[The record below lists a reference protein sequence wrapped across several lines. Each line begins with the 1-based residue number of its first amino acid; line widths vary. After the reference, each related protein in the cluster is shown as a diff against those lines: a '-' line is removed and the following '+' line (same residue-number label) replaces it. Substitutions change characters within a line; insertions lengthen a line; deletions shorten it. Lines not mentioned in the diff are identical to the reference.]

1 MKVIIIGAGEVGYH
15 IAKALSP
22 ENDVIIIEKVEE
34 AARRAEELDVLVI
47 EGNGANAEI
56 LSQILQGTDLLVAMT
71 GVDEVNIVAC
81 MTAKL
86 ITRSKQGWKEIKTIA
101 RVSNPD
107 YVDSPVTSRA
117 QVGVDLMICPELAL
131 ASEVAEILSSPS
143 AIDAEMF
150 AEGKVKM
157 TEFAISS
164 ESKLVGKEM
173 HDLELADCCIVSAV
187 FRDQEIIIPHGND
200 IIKANDRMVVV
211 GKPEAME
218 DLSDVFGSRKVPH
231 RNKVLIIGCG
241 AVGFYL
247 AKLIDNDENV
257 DLKLIEYSR
266 SRCIEVAETLEN
278 ALILNGDGT
287 DLNLLR
293 EENIENMDVV
303 IAVTD
308 SDEKN
313 LLCSLLGK
321 QLGAKKVIARADR
334 SDYLP
339 LFEMVGIDMA
349 VSPREA
355 TVNEVLKLTM
365 GKGIQTLTTIE
376 GERAE
381 IIEYTASESSKIV
394 GKPLNKVKFPRGA
407 LINMVVRG
415 KDTIVP
421 RGDFVIKNHD
431 RVVIFSMASAISEI
445 EKFFR

>member
-22 ENDVIIIEKVEE
+22 ENDVIIIEKAEE
-34 AARRAEELDVLVI
+34 AARRADELDVLVI

-56 LSQILQGTDLLVAMT
+56 LSQILQGTDLLVAVT

-86 ITRSKQGWKEIKTIA
+86 IIRSKPGWKEIKTIA

-107 YVDSPVTSRA
+107 YIDSPVTSRA

-157 TEFAISS
+157 TEFAISP
-164 ESKLVGKEM
+164 ESKLIGKEM
-173 HDLELADCCIVSAV
+173 QNLELADCCIVSAV

-218 DLSDVFGSRKVPH
+218 NLSSVFGSKAPH
-231 RNKVLIIGCG
+231 RSKVLIIGCG

-247 AKLIDNDENV
+247 AKLIDKDENT
-257 DLKLIEYSR
+257 DLKVIEYSR
-266 SRCIEVAETLEN
+266 SRCIEVAEMLEN

-313 LLCSLLGK
+313 LLCALLGK

-421 RGDFVIKNHD
+421 RGDFVIENHD
-431 RVVIFSMASAISEI
+431 RVVIFSMASAMSEI

>member
-1 MKVIIIGAGEVGYH
+1 MKAVIIGAGEVGYH

-22 ENDVIIIEKVEE
+22 KNDVVIIEKDEE
-34 AARRAEELDVLVI
+34 AARRADELDVLVI
-47 EGNGANAEI
+47 EGNGANADI
-56 LSQILQGTDLLVAMT
+56 LSKVLQNTDLLVAVT

-81 MTAKL
+81 MTTKL
-86 ITRSKQGWKEIKTIA
+86 ITKNKPGWKDTKTIA

-107 YVDSPVTSRA
+107 YIDSPVTSRA

-131 ASEVAEILSSPS
+131 ASEVAEVLSSPS

-157 TEFAISS
+157 TEFAINP
-164 ESKLVGKEM
+164 ESRLVGK
-173 HDLELADCCIVSAV
+173 HVQDLRLAGCCIVSAV
-187 FRDQEIIIPHGND
+187 FREKEIIIPHGD
-200 IIKANDRMVVV
+200 DLIKANDHMVVV
-211 GKPEAME
+211 GKPGAME
-218 DLSDVFGSRKVPH
+218 NLESVFGSQAPH
-231 RNKVLIIGCG
+231 RTRILLIGCG
-241 AVGFYL
+241 IVGIYL
-247 AKLIDNDENV
+247 AKLIDREDNA
-257 DLKLIEYSR
+257 DLRIIER
-266 SRCIEVAETLEN
+266 RKSRCIEVAEMLEN
-278 ALILNGDGT
+278 ALVLNGDGT
-287 DLNLLR
+287 DVSLLR
-293 EENIENMDVV
+293 EENIEDMDVV
-303 IAVTD
+303 VTVTN

-313 LLCSLLGK
+313 LLCALLAK

-376 GERAE
+376 GEKAE
-381 IIEYTASESSKIV
+381 IIEYTASEKSKIV
-394 GKPLNKVKFPRGA
+394 GKPLNKVKFPKGA

-415 KDTIVP
+415 KETVIP
-421 RGDFVIKNHD
+421 RGNFVINNGD
-431 RVVIFSMASAISEI
+431 RVVIFSMTSAVSEV

>member
-22 ENDVIIIEKVEE
+22 KNDVIIIEKSEK
-34 AARRAEELDVLVI
+34 ALKRADELDVLVI

-56 LSQILQGTDLLVAMT
+56 LAKILQDTDLLVAVT
-71 GVDEVNIVAC
+71 GLDEVNIVAC

-86 ITRSKQGWKEIKTIA
+86 IARNKPGWKEIKTIA

-107 YVDSPVTSRA
+107 YIDSPVTSRA

-143 AIDAEMF
+143 AINAEML
-150 AEGKVKM
+150 AEGKVQM
-157 TEFAISS
+157 TEFAISP
-164 ESKLVGKEM
+164 ESKLVGKQM
-173 HDLELADCCIVSAV
+173 QDLQLADCCIVSAV
-187 FRDQEIIIPHGND
+187 FRDHEIIIPNGSD
-200 IIKANDRMVVV
+200 VIKANDHMVVV

-218 DLSDVFGSRKVPH
+218 NLGNVFGSQVPH
-231 RNKVLIIGCG
+231 RNRVLIIGCG
-241 AVGFYL
+241 IVGFYL
-247 AKLIDNDENV
+247 AKLIDKEENA
-257 DLKLIEYSR
+257 DLKIIEHSK

-293 EENIENMDVV
+293 EEGIENTDVV
-303 IAVTD
+303 ISVTD

-313 LLCSLLGK
+313 LLCSLLAK
-321 QLGAKKVIARADR
+321 QMGAKKVVARADR

-339 LFEMVGIDMA
+339 LFEMVGIDLA

-365 GKGIQTLTTIE
+365 GRGIQTLTTIE

-381 IIEYTASESSKIV
+381 IIEYTASENSKIV

-421 RGDFVIKNHD
+421 RGDFVIENQD
-431 RVVIFSMASAISEI
+431 RVVIFSMASAMLEI

>member
-1 MKVIIIGAGEVGYH
+1 MKAVIIGAGEVGYH

-22 ENDVIIIEKVEE
+22 KNDVVIIEKNED
-34 AARRAEELDVLVI
+34 AAKRADELDVLVI

-56 LSQILQGTDLLVAMT
+56 LSKVLQNADLLVAVT

-86 ITRSKQGWKEIKTIA
+86 ITKNKNGWKDPKTIA

-107 YVDSPVTSRA
+107 YIDTPVTSRA

-131 ASEVAEILSSPS
+131 ASEVAGILSSPS

-157 TEFAISS
+157 TEFAIGP
-164 ESKLVGKEM
+164 ESKLVGK
-173 HDLELADCCIVSAV
+173 HLQDLQLADCCIVSAV
-187 FRDQEIIIPHGND
+187 FREDEIIIPHGD
-200 IIKANDRMVVV
+200 DLIRANDHMVVV

-218 DLSDVFGSRKVPH
+218 TLDGVFGSEVPH
-231 RNKVLIIGCG
+231 RTRILLIGCG
-241 AVGFYL
+241 IVGFYL
-247 AKLIDNDENV
+247 AKLIDKEQNV
-257 DLKLIEYSR
+257 DLKIIEHSR
-266 SRCIEVAETLEN
+266 SRCIEVADILED
-278 ALILNGDGT
+278 ALVLNGDGT
-287 DLNLLR
+287 DVSLLR

-303 IAVTD
+303 VAVTD

-313 LLCSLLGK
+313 LLCTLLAK

-334 SDYLP
+334 PDYLP

-355 TVNEVLKLTM
+355 TVNEVLKHTM
-365 GKGIQTLTTIE
+365 GRGIQTLTTIE
-376 GERAE
+376 GEKAE
-381 IIEYTASESSKIV
+381 IIEYTASERSKIV
-394 GKPLNKVKFPRGA
+394 GKPLNKVKFPKGA

-415 KDTIVP
+415 NETIIP
-421 RGDFVIKNHD
+421 RGDFIINDGD
-431 RVVIFSMASAISEI
+431 RVVIFSMASAVSEV
-445 EKFFR
+445 ERYFK

>member
-1 MKVIIIGAGEVGYH
+1 MKAVIIGAGEVGYH

-22 ENDVIIIEKVEE
+22 KNDVVIIEKNEE
-34 AARRAEELDVLVI
+34 AAKRVDELDVLVI

-56 LSQILQGTDLLVAMT
+56 LSKVLQNADLLVAVT
-71 GVDEVNIVAC
+71 GLDEVNIVAC

-86 ITRSKQGWKEIKTIA
+86 ITKNKNGWKDTKTIA

-107 YVDSPVTSRA
+107 YIDSPVTSRS

-131 ASEVAEILSSPS
+131 ASEVADILSSPS

-157 TEFAISS
+157 TEFAISPG
-164 ESKLVGKEM
+164 SKLVGKHM
-173 HDLELADCCIVSAV
+173 QDLGLADSCIVSAV
-187 FRDQEIIIPHGND
+187 FRENEIIIPHGD
-200 IIKANDRMVVV
+200 DLIKANDHMVVV

-218 DLSDVFGSRKVPH
+218 DLENVFGSEVAH
-231 RNKVLIIGCG
+231 RTRILLIGCG
-241 AVGFYL
+241 IVGLYL
-247 AKLIDNDENV
+247 AKLIDREENS
-257 DLKLIEYSR
+257 DLRIIEQSK
-266 SRCIEVAETLEN
+266 SRCIEVADILEN
-278 ALILNGDGT
+278 ALVLNGDGT
-287 DLNLLR
+287 DVSLLR
-293 EENIENMDVV
+293 EENIEDMDVV
-303 IAVTD
+303 VAITD

-313 LLCSLLGK
+313 LLCALLAK

-365 GKGIQTLTTIE
+365 GRGIQTLTTIE

-381 IIEYTASESSKIV
+381 IIEYTASEKSKIV
-394 GKPLNKVKFPRGA
+394 GKPLNKVKFPKGS

-415 KDTIVP
+415 QETIIP
-421 RGDFVIKNHD
+421 RGDFIINEGD
-431 RVVIFSMASAISEI
+431 RVVIFSMASAASEV
-445 EKFFR
+445 EKFFK

>member
-1 MKVIIIGAGEVGYH
+1 MKAVIIGAGEVGYH

-22 ENDVIIIEKVEE
+22 KNDVVIIEKDED
-34 AARRAEELDVLVI
+34 AAKRADELDVLVI
-47 EGNGANAEI
+47 EGNGANADI
-56 LSQILQGTDLLVAMT
+56 LSKVLQNADLLVAVT

-86 ITRSKQGWKEIKTIA
+86 ITKNKNGWKDTKTIS

-107 YVDSPVTSRA
+107 YIDSPVTSRA

-131 ASEVAEILSSPS
+131 ASEVADILSSPS

-157 TEFAISS
+157 TEFAISPG
-164 ESKLVGKEM
+164 SKLVGKHM
-173 HDLELADCCIVSAV
+173 QDLRLADSCIVSAV
-187 FRDQEIIIPHGND
+187 FRENEIIIPHGD
-200 IIKANDRMVVV
+200 DLIKANDHMVVV
-211 GKPEAME
+211 GKPDAME
-218 DLSDVFGSRKVPH
+218 HLESIFGSEVSH
-231 RNKVLIIGCG
+231 RTRILLIGCG
-241 AVGFYL
+241 IVGLYL
-247 AKLIDNDENV
+247 AKLIDREENA
-257 DLKLIEYSR
+257 DLRIIEQSK
-266 SRCIEVAETLEN
+266 SRCIEVADVLEN
-278 ALILNGDGT
+278 ALVLNGDGT
-287 DLNLLR
+287 DVSLLR
-293 EENIENMDVV
+293 EESIENMDVV
-303 IAVTD
+303 VAITD

-313 LLCSLLGK
+313 LLCALLAK

-365 GKGIQTLTTIE
+365 GRGIQTLTTIE

-381 IIEYTASESSKIV
+381 IIEYTASEKSKIV
-394 GKPLNKVKFPRGA
+394 GKPLSKVKFPKGS

-415 KDTIVP
+415 QETIIP
-421 RGDFVIKNHD
+421 RGDFVVNEGD
-431 RVVIFSMASAISEI
+431 RVVIFSMASAASEV
-445 EKFFR
+445 EKFFK

>member
-1 MKVIIIGAGEVGYH
+1 MKAVIIGAGEVGYH

-22 ENDVIIIEKVEE
+22 KNDVVIIDKDEE
-34 AARRAEELDVLVI
+34 AAKRADELDVLVI

-56 LSQILQGTDLLVAMT
+56 LSRVLQNADLLVAVT

-86 ITRSKQGWKEIKTIA
+86 IMKNKNGWKDTKTIA

-107 YVDSPVTSRA
+107 YIDSPVTSRA

-131 ASEVAEILSSPS
+131 ASEVADILSSPS

-150 AEGKVKM
+150 AEGKVRM
-157 TEFAISS
+157 TEFAISP
-164 ESKLVGKEM
+164 ESKLVGKHM
-173 HDLELADCCIVSAV
+173 QDLKLADCCIVSAV
-187 FRDQEIIIPHGND
+187 FREDQIIIPHGD
-200 IIKANDRMVVV
+200 DLIKANDHMVVV
-211 GKPEAME
+211 GKPESME
-218 DLSDVFGSRKVPH
+218 DLESVFGSKVSH
-231 RNKVLIIGCG
+231 RTRILLIGCG
-241 AVGFYL
+241 IVGMYL
-247 AKLIDNDENV
+247 AKLIDKEENA
-257 DLKLIEYSR
+257 DLRIIEHSK
-266 SRCIEVAETLEN
+266 SRCIEVAEILEN
-278 ALILNGDGT
+278 ALVLNGDGT
-287 DLNLLR
+287 DVSLLR
-293 EENIENMDVV
+293 EENIEDMDVV
-303 IAVTD
+303 VAVTD

-313 LLCSLLGK
+313 LLCSLLAK

-365 GKGIQTLTTIE
+365 GRGIQTLTTIE

-381 IIEYTASESSKIV
+381 IIEYTASEKSRIV
-394 GKPLNKVKFPRGA
+394 GKPLNKVKFPKGA

-415 KDTIVP
+415 KETIIP
-421 RGDFVIKNHD
+421 RRDFIVNEGD
-431 RVVIFSMASAISEI
+431 RVVIFSMASAASEV
-445 EKFFR
+445 EKYFK

>member
-1 MKVIIIGAGEVGYH
+1 MKAVIIGAGEVGYH

-22 ENDVIIIEKVEE
+22 KNDVVIIEKDEE
-34 AARRAEELDVLVI
+34 ASRRADELDVLVI
-47 EGNGANAEI
+47 EGNGANAEV
-56 LSQILQGTDLLVAMT
+56 LSKVLQNADLLVAVT
-71 GVDEVNIVAC
+71 GIDEVNIVAC

-86 ITRSKQGWKEIKTIA
+86 ITKNKNGWKDTKTIA

-107 YVDSPVTSRA
+107 YIDSPVTSRA

-131 ASEVAEILSSPS
+131 ASEVADILSSPS

-150 AEGKVKM
+150 AEGKVRM
-157 TEFAISS
+157 TEFAISP
-164 ESKLVGKEM
+164 ESRLVGKHM
-173 HDLELADCCIVSAV
+173 QDLQLADCCIVSAV
-187 FRDQEIIIPHGND
+187 FREDKVIIPHGD
-200 IIKANDRMVVV
+200 DLIRANDHMVVV

-218 DLSDVFGSRKVPH
+218 NLESVFGNEVPH
-231 RNKVLIIGCG
+231 RNRILLIGCG
-241 AVGFYL
+241 IVGFYL
-247 AKLIDNDENV
+247 AKLIDKEESA
-257 DLKLIEYSR
+257 DLRIIEYSR
-266 SRCIEVAETLEN
+266 SRCIEVAEMLEN
-278 ALILNGDGT
+278 ALVLNGDGT
-287 DLNLLR
+287 DVSLLR

-303 IAVTD
+303 VAVTD

-313 LLCSLLGK
+313 LLCALLAK

-376 GERAE
+376 GEKAE
-381 IIEYTASESSKIV
+381 IIEYTASEKSKIV
-394 GKPLNKVKFPRGA
+394 GKPLNKMKFPKGS

-415 KDTIVP
+415 KETIIP
-421 RGDFVIKNHD
+421 RGDFVINNGD
-431 RVVIFSMASAISEI
+431 RVVIFSMASATSEV
-445 EKFFR
+445 EKYFK

>member
-1 MKVIIIGAGEVGYH
+1 MKAVIVGAGEVGYH

-22 ENDVIIIEKVEE
+22 KNDVIIIEKDEE
-34 AARRAEELDVLVI
+34 ASRRADELDVIVI

-56 LSQILQGTDLLVAMT
+56 LSKVLQNADLLVAVT
-71 GVDEVNIVAC
+71 GIDEVNIVAC

-86 ITRSKQGWKEIKTIA
+86 ITKNKSGWKDTKTIA

-107 YVDSPVTSRA
+107 YIDSPVTSRA

-131 ASEVAEILSSPS
+131 ASEVADILSSPS

-150 AEGKVKM
+150 AEGKVRM
-157 TEFAISS
+157 TEFAISP
-164 ESKLVGKEM
+164 ESRLVGKHM
-173 HDLELADCCIVSAV
+173 QDLRLADCCIVSAV
-187 FRDQEIIIPHGND
+187 FRENKVIIPHGD
-200 IIKANDRMVVV
+200 DLIRANDHMVVV

-218 DLSDVFGSRKVPH
+218 NLESVFGNKVPH
-231 RNKVLIIGCG
+231 RSRILLIGCG
-241 AVGFYL
+241 IVGFYL
-247 AKLIDNDENV
+247 AKLIDKEGSA
-257 DLKLIEYSR
+257 DLRIIEYR
-266 SRCIEVAETLEN
+266 RGRCIEVAEMLEN

-287 DLNLLR
+287 DVNLLR
-293 EENIENMDVV
+293 EEGIEDMDVV
-303 IAVTD
+303 VAVTD

-313 LLCSLLGK
+313 LLCALLAK
-321 QLGAKKVIARADR
+321 QLGAKRVIARADR

-376 GERAE
+376 GEKAE
-381 IIEYTASESSKIV
+381 IIEYTASDTSKIV
-394 GKPLNKVKFPRGA
+394 GKPLNKVKFPKGA

-415 KDTIVP
+415 KETVIP
-421 RGDFVIKNHD
+421 RGDFVINNGD
-431 RVVIFSMASAISEI
+431 RVVIFSMASAVSEV
-445 EKFFR
+445 EKYFR

>member
-1 MKVIIIGAGEVGYH
+1 MKVIIIGAGEVGHH

-22 ENDVIIIEKVEE
+22 KNDVVIIEKNGE
-34 AARRAEELDVLVI
+34 AARRADGLDVLVI

-56 LSQILQGTDLLVAMT
+56 LSKILEGTDLLVAVT
-71 GVDEVNIVAC
+71 GIDEVNIVAC

-86 ITRSKQGWKEIKTIA
+86 IARSRPGWKEIKTIA

-107 YVDSPVTSRA
+107 YIDSPVTSRA

-150 AEGKVKM
+150 AEGKVRM
-157 TEFAISS
+157 TEYAISP
-164 ESKLVGKEM
+164 ESKLVGKQM
-173 HDLELADCCIVSAV
+173 QDLKLAECCIVSAV
-187 FRDQEIIIPHGND
+187 FREHEIIIPHGD
-200 IIKANDRMVVV
+200 DVIKANDHMVVV

-218 DLSDVFGSRKVPH
+218 SLGSVFGSRVPH

-241 AVGFYL
+241 IVGFYL
-247 AKLIDNDENV
+247 AKLIDKEENAE
-257 DLKLIEYSR
+257 LKIIEYR
-266 SRCIEVAETLEN
+266 KNRCIEVAETLEN

-303 IAVTD
+303 IAVTN

-313 LLCSLLGK
+313 LLCALLGK

-365 GKGIQTLTTIE
+365 GRGIQTLTTIE

-381 IIEYTASESSKIV
+381 IIEYTASENSKIV
-394 GKPLNKVKFPRGA
+394 GKPLNQVKFPRGA

-421 RGDFVIKNHD
+421 RGDFIIEDQD
-431 RVVIFSMASAISEI
+431 RVVIFSMASALSEI

>member
-22 ENDVIIIEKVEE
+22 KNDVVIIEKNGE
-34 AARRAEELDVLVI
+34 AARRADELDILVI
-47 EGNGANAEI
+47 EGNGANAEV
-56 LSQILQGTDLLVAMT
+56 LSKILQDTDLLVAVT
-71 GVDEVNIVAC
+71 GIDEVNIVAC

-86 ITRSKQGWKEIKTIA
+86 IARSRPEWKEIKTIA

-107 YVDSPVTSRA
+107 YIDSPVTSRA

-150 AEGKVKM
+150 AEGKVRM
-157 TEFAISS
+157 TEYAISPK
-164 ESKLVGKEM
+164 SKLVGKQM
-173 HDLELADCCIVSAV
+173 QDLKLAECCIVSAV
-187 FRDQEIIIPHGND
+187 FREHEIIIPHGD
-200 IIKANDRMVVV
+200 DVIKANDHMVVV

-218 DLSDVFGSRKVPH
+218 SLGNVFGSQVPH

-241 AVGFYL
+241 IVGFYL
-247 AKLIDNDENV
+247 AKLIDKEENAE
-257 DLKLIEYSR
+257 LKIIEYR
-266 SRCIEVAETLEN
+266 KNRCIEVAEMLEN

-313 LLCSLLGK
+313 LLCALLGK

-365 GKGIQTLTTIE
+365 GRGIQTLTTIE

-415 KDTIVP
+415 KDTIIP
-421 RGDFVIKNHD
+421 RGDFVIENED

-445 EKFFR
+445 DKFFR

>member
-22 ENDVIIIEKVEE
+22 KNDVIIIEKNGE
-34 AARRAEELDVLVI
+34 AARRADELDVLII
-47 EGNGANAEI
+47 EGNGANVEI
-56 LSQILQGTDLLVAMT
+56 LSKILQDTDLLVAVT
-71 GVDEVNIVAC
+71 GIDEVNIVAC

-86 ITRSKQGWKEIKTIA
+86 IARNKPGWKEIKTIA

-107 YVDSPVTSRA
+107 YIDSPVTSRA

-150 AEGKVKM
+150 AEGKVRM
-157 TEFAISS
+157 TEFAISP
-164 ESKLVGKEM
+164 ESKLVGKQIQ
-173 HDLELADCCIVSAV
+173 DLRLAECCIVSAV
-187 FRDQEIIIPHGND
+187 FREREIIIPHGSD
-200 IIKANDRMVVV
+200 VIKANDHMVVV

-218 DLSDVFGSRKVPH
+218 SLGSVFGSEIHHKNR
-231 RNKVLIIGCG
+231 VLIIGCG
-241 AVGFYL
+241 IVGFYL
-247 AKLIDNDENV
+247 AKLIEKEENA
-257 DLKLIEYSR
+257 DLKVIEYR
-266 SRCIEVAETLEN
+266 KSRCMEVVETLEN
-278 ALILNGDGT
+278 VLILNGDGT
-287 DLNLLR
+287 DLSLLR
-293 EENIENMDVV
+293 EENIEDMDVV
-303 IAVTD
+303 ISVTD

-313 LLCSLLGK
+313 LLCALLAK

-365 GKGIQTLTTIE
+365 GRGIQTLTTIE
-376 GERAE
+376 GESAE

-421 RGDFVIKNHD
+421 RGDFIIENQD
-431 RVVIFSMASAISEI
+431 RVVIFSMASAMSEI
-445 EKFFR
+445 DKFFR

>member
-1 MKVIIIGAGEVGYH
+1 MKIIIIGAGEVGYH

-22 ENDVIIIEKVEE
+22 KNDVIIIEKAEE
-34 AARRAEELDVLVI
+34 ALKRADELDVLAI
-47 EGNGANAEI
+47 EGNGANAEL
-56 LSQILQGTDLLVAMT
+56 LSKFLQDSDLLVAVT
-71 GVDEVNIVAC
+71 GLDEVNIVAC

-86 ITRSKQGWKEIKTIA
+86 VARSKPGWKDIKTIA

-107 YVDSPVTSRA
+107 YIDSPVTSRA

-150 AEGKVKM
+150 AEGKVRM
-157 TEFAISS
+157 TEFAISP
-164 ESKLVGKEM
+164 ESKLVGKQM
-173 HDLELADCCIVSAV
+173 QDLRLADCCIVSAV
-187 FRDQEIIIPHGND
+187 FRDHEIIIPHGSD
-200 IIKANDRMVVV
+200 VIKANDHVVVV

-218 DLSDVFGSRKVPH
+218 SLSSVFGSEVRHKN
-231 RNKVLIIGCG
+231 RVLIIGCG
-241 AVGFYL
+241 IVGFYL
-247 AKLIDNDENV
+247 AKLIGKEENV
-257 DLKLIEYSR
+257 DLKIIEHR
-266 SRCIEVAETLEN
+266 KSRCIEVAETLEG

-287 DLNLLR
+287 DLSLLR

-313 LLCSLLGK
+313 LLCALLAK

-365 GKGIQTLTTIE
+365 GRGIQTLTTIE

-394 GKPLNKVKFPRGA
+394 GRPLNKVKFPRGA

-415 KDTIVP
+415 KETVVP
-421 RGDFVIKNHD
+421 RGDFIIENQD
-431 RVVIFSMASAISEI
+431 RVVIFSMSSAISEI
-445 EKFFR
+445 EKLFR

>member
-157 TEFAISS
+157 TEFAISP
-164 ESKLVGKEM
+164 ESKLIGKEM
-173 HDLELADCCIVSAV
+173 QNLELADCCIVSAV

-218 DLSDVFGSRKVPH
+218 NLSSVFGSKAPH
-231 RNKVLIIGCG
+231 RSKVLIIGCG

-247 AKLIDNDENV
+247 AKLIDKDENT
-257 DLKLIEYSR
+257 DLKVIEYSR
-266 SRCIEVAETLEN
+266 SRCIEVAEMLEN

-313 LLCSLLGK
+313 LLCALLGK

-421 RGDFVIKNHD
+421 RGDFVIENHD
-431 RVVIFSMASAISEI
+431 RVVIFSMASAMSEI
-445 EKFFR
+445 EKIFR